1 MELRVS
7 AWDQMQGS
15 TKTGPGGMRGAGRGT
30 SAGSA
35 QPRKGVGGAA
45 AARATAR
52 VSSGVRWQASTSS
65 RSAARMASLSRV
77 LWSVVV
83 VKGPIIWNVGK
94 PPAARTEASSA
105 VVACVPWCFWAFE
118 SKEFQVVDVQLVELS
133 EVVGV
138 QLVELAD
145 VTRRAVLSREVAWRV
160 DEAVRQMAGERITC
174 IIAGA
179 LNEARAD
186 RESDRFTSAR
196 ADGSQIAT
204 DSPGVRVC
212 GRAVGGLAI
221 ASVLCV
227 TVPMRQSLPAQCC
240 AWTRDRRPQPTSGRA
255 RAPRE
260 GCERWLRNDRDAS
273 NHAIEEGA
281 SAEWASRPLGHP
293 RVTGMARRVVRL
305 NGPGES
311 CGPR

>member
-1 MELRVS
+1 
-7 AWDQMQGS
+7 MQGS

-65 RSAARMASLSRV
+65 RSAARIASLSRV
-77 LWSVVV
+77 LWSVDV

-118 SKEFQVVDVQLVELS
+118 SKEFQVVDVQLVGFS

-145 VTRRAVLSREVAWRV
+145 VTTRAVFPSREVAWRV
-160 DEAVRQMAGERITC
+160 EEAVRQMAGERITC
-174 IIAGA
+174 IIAKEQQTMSI
-179 LNEARAD
+179 LD
-186 RESDRFTSAR
+186 LQDLM
-196 ADGSQIAT
+196 I
-204 DSPGVRVC
+204 
-212 GRAVGGLAI
+212 
-221 ASVLCV
+221 
-227 TVPMRQSLPAQCC
+227 
-240 AWTRDRRPQPTSGRA
+240 
-255 RAPRE
+255 
-260 GCERWLRNDRDAS
+260 
-273 NHAIEEGA
+273 
-281 SAEWASRPLGHP
+281 
-293 RVTGMARRVVRL
+293 
-305 NGPGES
+305 
-311 CGPR
+311 